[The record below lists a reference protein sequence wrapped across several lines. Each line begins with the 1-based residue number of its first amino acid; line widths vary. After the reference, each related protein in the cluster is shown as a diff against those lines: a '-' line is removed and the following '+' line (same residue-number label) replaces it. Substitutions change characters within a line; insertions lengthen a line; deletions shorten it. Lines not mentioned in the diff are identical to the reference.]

1 MSCGGGHLGFQIDIK
16 NKEFVEDH
24 PMIIPGQFGFAGLSL
39 TLDPMG
45 KVSKNTSSLK
55 PLGQFNQTD
64 QE

>member
-24 PMIIPGQFGFAGLSL
+24 PM
-39 TLDPMG
+39 
-45 KVSKNTSSLK
+45 K